1 MEATINNVQK
11 LSSPNPFCL
20 ITSKDG
26 QGKTNIMA
34 LSWWTYVSNKPA
46 TIAIFISQRSYT
58 RELIERSGEFGL
70 CAVDER
76 LVDKAFDC
84 GTVSGRDVDKAAEFG
99 IDLISP
105 VKIST
110 KLVKFHT
117 FALECEVSQSL
128 PVKDHMLFIAEV
140 KQIHLNPQARLLFS
154 WDGYS
159 RLAAAKEA

>member
-1 MEATINNVQK
+1 
-11 LSSPNPFCL
+11 
-20 ITSKDG
+20 
-26 QGKTNIMA
+26 MA

-46 TIAIFISQRSYT
+46 TIAIFVSQRSYT

-70 CAVDER
+70 CAVDES
-76 LVDKAFDC
+76 LADEAFDC
-84 GTVSGRDVDKAAEFG
+84 GTVSGRDVNKAVEFG
-99 IDLISP
+99 IDLFSP
-105 VKIST
+105 MKIST
-110 KLVKFHT
+110 QLVKAHK
-117 FALECEVSQSL
+117 FALECVVTQSM